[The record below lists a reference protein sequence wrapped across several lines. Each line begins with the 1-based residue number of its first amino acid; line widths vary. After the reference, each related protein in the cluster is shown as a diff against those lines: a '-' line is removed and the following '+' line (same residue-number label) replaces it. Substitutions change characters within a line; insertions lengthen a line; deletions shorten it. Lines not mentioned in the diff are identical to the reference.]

1 MGEEEEGLA
10 LDPGLGQ
17 DLVPGIVKDL
27 DPGPSLAL
35 DPVQELRKRRN
46 PSPDRDPNPGPRS
59 GLSLAQGP
67 REEAS
72 PGLAQVKSPVP
83 DRGLAPSRV
92 TRKEIL
98 NHDPVLNQSPRRDQ
112 NLAPAQER
120 GLSPVLDPTAPSL
133 DLDPGLSLGATSA
146 PPPGLTAR
154 KRRKLAVDLSPDPDQ
169 NPQQKMETSLLPLIN
184 RGLGLV
190 PRLLRKW
197 KRMVGTL

>member
-1 MGEEEEGLA
+1 MGKTVEEEEVAEEAAEEEGL
-10 LDPGLGQ
+10 
-17 DLVPGIVKDL
+17 DL
-27 DPGPSLAL
+27 
-35 DPVQELRKRRN
+35 
-46 PSPDRDPNPGPRS
+46 NPGPRS
-59 GLSLAQGP
+59 GQSLAQDP

-72 PGLAQVKSPVP
+72 LGLAQVKSPVP

-154 KRRKLAVDLSPDPDQ
+154 KQRKLAVDPSPDPDQ
-169 NPQQKMETSLLPLIN
+169 N
-184 RGLGLV
+184 
-190 PRLLRKW
+190 
-197 KRMVGTL
+197 